1 MALIV
6 AAFVE
11 IQRPASPHPAAARLS
26 LHYADIGRLREMGF
40 VCLTGV
46 GVLECWSVGVLEFDE
61 FDEFRRVGMLE
72 IPC

>member
-46 GVLECWSVGVLEFDE
+46 GVLECWSVGDTVLKVKPQNPDE
-61 FDEFRRVGMLE
+61 KKWIAG
-72 IPC
+72 